1 MYWKYVLNSIQLLA
15 PQLSTLSPLLQYF
28 SGDFKNALVLIQY
41 ICIEPITHTVSEN
54 AQFTM

>member
-1 MYWKYVLNSIQLLA
+1 MYLIAYVLA
-15 PQLSTLSPLLQYF
+15 PELSTLSPLLQYF